1 MQMVFLGDNLY
12 EMLKSIFWEKE
23 EYINLSSAEI
33 VQRVEKFNCAMRY
46 LYWNL
51 YCALTISAP
60 NFRLYVS
67 SALLCFFNKL
77 SIGNKFLCKAER
89 LNVKQRRS

>member
-12 EMLKSIFWEKE
+12 EMLKSVFWEKE
-23 EYINLSSAEI
+23 EHINLSSAEI

-51 YCALTISAP
+51 
-60 NFRLYVS
+60 
-67 SALLCFFNKL
+67 
-77 SIGNKFLCKAER
+77 
-89 LNVKQRRS
+89 